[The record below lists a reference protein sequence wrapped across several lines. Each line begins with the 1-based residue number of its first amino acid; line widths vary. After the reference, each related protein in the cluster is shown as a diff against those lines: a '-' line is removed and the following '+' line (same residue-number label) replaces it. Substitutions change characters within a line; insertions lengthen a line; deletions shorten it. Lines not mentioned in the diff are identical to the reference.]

1 MSLDVRFVML
11 ATDASDGSGREE
23 VAGVGLLSG
32 AARRYPVPVSEE
44 VAGDMGGTVG
54 TAGMPGENRLT
65 CGGRAVA
72 VAAAA
77 AACCAVCCAAC
88 CAAPAEKDHVSEVV
102 RPLCA
107 VTWRWRYSW
116 SLSSASC
123 PGVASS
129 ENCIS

>member
-77 AACCAVCCAAC
+77 AACCA
-88 CAAPAEKDHVSEVV
+88 APTEKDHVSELG

-116 SLSSASC
+116 SVSSASC

>member
-1 MSLDVRFVML
+1 LSLDVRFVMP

-32 AARRYPVPVSEE
+32 VARGCPVPVSEE
-44 VAGDMGGTVG
+44 VAGDMGDTVGTVG
-54 TAGMPGENRLT
+54 TPGENRLT

-77 AACCAVCCAAC
+77 AC
-88 CAAPAEKDHVSEVV
+88 CAAPAEKDHVSELV

-107 VTWRWRYSW
+107 VTWRRRCSW
-116 SLSSASC
+116 SSSSASC

-129 ENCIS
+129 ENCIL

>member
-23 VAGVGLLSG
+23 VAGVGLFSG

-77 AACCAVCCAAC
+77 AAWCAAC
-88 CAAPAEKDHVSEVV
+88 CAAPTEKDHVSELG

-116 SLSSASC
+116 SVSSASC

>member
-1 MSLDVRFVML
+1 LSLDVRFVML

-23 VAGVGLLSG
+23 AAGVGLLSG

-54 TAGMPGENRLT
+54 TPGENRLT
-65 CGGRAVA
+65 WGARAEA
-72 VAAAA
+72 LAEAEAEALAEA
-77 AACCAVCCAAC
+77 AACCP
-88 CAAPAEKDHVSEVV
+88 APAAKDHVSALV
-102 RPLCA
+102 RPPCA

-116 SLSSASC
+116 SLSSASW

>member
-32 AARRYPVPVSEE
+32 AARRYSAPVSEE

-77 AACCAVCCAAC
+77 AACCAVCCAVC
-88 CAAPAEKDHVSEVV
+88 CAAPAEKDHVSELG
-102 RPLCA
+102 RPLGA

-116 SLSSASC
+116 SVSSASC